1 MHPHTRPG
9 TMAVASVFTSRRLR
23 IALRLAVLAAF
34 LAALH
39 FGGSWL
45 LGPIGSRFETAYE
58 TYGASALYTVV
69 GVYVIAL
76 ALPFVPGIEISLG
89 LLMVFGHE
97 GVAIVYG
104 ATLLALSLSY
114 GAGRLVPLRWFAR
127 LSGWLHLQQ
136 GQALMQRLEPL
147 GREERLRVLVETAP
161 VRFVPF
167 LLRHRYV
174 TIAVAFNLPG
184 NALVGGGGGIGV
196 MAGMS
201 GLFRFDRYLLT
212 VCVAISPIPLAILA
226 HAAW

>member
-1 MHPHTRPG
+1 MNPHTRPG
-9 TMAVASVFTSRRLR
+9 TMAVASALTSRHLR
-23 IALRLAVLAAF
+23 IALRLAVLAAL

-39 FGGSWL
+39 FGASWL
-45 LGPIGSRFETAYE
+45 LGPVGSRFEAAYE
-58 TYGASALYTVV
+58 TYGAPALYTVV
-69 GVYVIAL
+69 AVYVIAL

-89 LLMVFGHE
+89 LLMVFGAE

-127 LSGWLHLQQ
+127 LFGWLHLQQ

-196 MAGMS
+196 LAGMS